1 MGIGNE
7 KKDKKNPPESLLIIE
22 RKGELKLLG
31 VTFRENPWDTRF
43 HNTMAKVYSRLYI
56 LRT

>member
-7 KKDKKNPPESLLIIE
+7 KKDQKAPSESFLIIE

-31 VTFRENPWDTRF
+31 VTFRETLCN
-43 HNTMAKVYSRLYI
+43 
-56 LRT
+56 

>member
-7 KKDKKNPPESLLIIE
+7 KKDKKTPSESFLIIE

-31 VTFRENPWDTRF
+31 VTFRENPC
-43 HNTMAKVYSRLYI
+43 H
-56 LRT
+56 

>member
-7 KKDKKNPPESLLIIE
+7 KKDQKTYPESNLIIE

-31 VTFRENPWDTRF
+31 VTFRETPCN
-43 HNTMAKVYSRLYI
+43 
-56 LRT
+56 